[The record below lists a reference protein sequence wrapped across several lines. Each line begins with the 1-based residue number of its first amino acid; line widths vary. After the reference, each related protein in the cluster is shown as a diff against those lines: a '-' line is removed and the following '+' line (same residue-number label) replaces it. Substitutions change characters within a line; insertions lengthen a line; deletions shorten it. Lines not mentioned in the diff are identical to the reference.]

1 MILTEVFLIILY
13 IFYKSDNLC
22 EKFATGPN
30 MQPGLPK
37 IFNFWVSSKLLNHFL
52 IMGVWNW
59 ISVGSVWMC
68 EENREKRKQRENT

>member
-37 IFNFWVSSKLLNHFL
+37 IFQLLSFKQIIESLLDNGCMKLDFSWLCL
-52 IMGVWNW
+52 DV
-59 ISVGSVWMC
+59 
-68 EENREKRKQRENT
+68 